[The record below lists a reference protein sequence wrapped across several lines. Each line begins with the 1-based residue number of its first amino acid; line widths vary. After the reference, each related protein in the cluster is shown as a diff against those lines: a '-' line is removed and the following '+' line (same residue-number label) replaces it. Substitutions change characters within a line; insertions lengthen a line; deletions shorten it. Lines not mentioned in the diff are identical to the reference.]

1 MPYSLLLIPAFTS
14 TSPFAAVVFGCF
26 LHKPTIMS
34 SALRL
39 SNQKNE
45 SFCFSKRD
53 RYWPYVC
60 SNKTAIVLCKNSPLP
75 QSCAVAKSDKFWRA
89 IGQSNLADRM
99 EDCSTGQ
106 SAVVWTRKANFGKI
120 LLRPAVCIPGLIV
133 QRSTRITEHDCD
145 TGWWKKNRQ
154 EERNT
159 GLN

>member
-60 SNKTAIVLCKNSPLP
+60 SNKTAIILCKNSPLP
-75 QSCAVAKSDKFWRA
+75 QSCTVAKSDKFWRA

-99 EDCSTGQ
+99 EDRSTGQ
-106 SAVVWTRKANFGKI
+106 SAVVWVQKPNFWRFCCGQPLYAKFDFTVARQNLSLLVTATFPRTNPLNISKI
-120 LLRPAVCIPGLIV
+120 
-133 QRSTRITEHDCD
+133 
-145 TGWWKKNRQ
+145 
-154 EERNT
+154 
-159 GLN
+159 